1 MTTTAPTTSLILHLK
16 MSSLVELFSLF
27 ISDPW
32 HWVMSWSDLIPI
44 KHMYSMLEKT
54 FFPKWLQVLC
64 TWMSNMP
71 NYDEITK
78 WYLGWKSLFSEEY
91 RNFPPITGKYIK

>member
-1 MTTTAPTTSLILHLK
+1 
-16 MSSLVELFSLF
+16 
-27 ISDPW
+27 
-32 HWVMSWSDLIPI
+32 MSWSDVLPI
-44 KHMYSMLEKT
+44 KHMVAMLERT

-71 NYDEITK
+71 NYEEITK

-91 RNFPPITGKYIK
+91 RNYPPITGKLSKDGEKVLGQFWTIVLLKILGSRNIIQN